1 MQHFT
6 MPRTPRAQI
15 LKYFERESV
24 LVKHFVIE
32 MNEIVYFLFIWE
44 HNDRNQPEICI
55 QEMRQKLEKHTNTKS
70 NHHRRQL
77 KYSCTL
83 SSR

>member
-32 MNEIVYFLFIWE
+32 MNEIGYFLFNWE
-44 HNDRNQPEICI
+44 HNDRKPPWHIQIRSEIC
-55 QEMRQKLEKHTNTKS
+55 
-70 NHHRRQL
+70 
-77 KYSCTL
+77 YSGDETET
-83 SSR
+83 